1 MRFSKALRALLV
13 AGTLAASSAAISATN
28 VLAYGHADQP
38 LAQVEVSGNCDN
50 PSFFF
55 CSNVVG
61 VGGIWL
67 WIEIDADG
75 TAEVRG
81 AECGHTVGG
90 PAGGAHAI
98 RGEFDW
104 ISAVIPPSPQLQVKD
119 PTNTYY
125 VLQGFDLFPIP
136 VTQGHYSYQPVP
148 GVSLQ
153 VQVAP

>member
-1 MRFSKALRALLV
+1 MRFLKLLRVGLL
-13 AGTLAASSAAISATN
+13 AATLAVPTVALTSGS
-28 VLAYGHADQP
+28 VFAYGHADQP
-38 LAQVEVSGNCDN
+38 LAQIEVSGNCDN
-50 PSFFF
+50 PTFSF
-55 CSNVVG
+55 CRDVVG

-67 WIEIDADG
+67 WIEIDANG
-75 TAEVRG
+75 TADVRG
-81 AECGHTVGG
+81 AACGHNVGG
-90 PAGGAHAI
+90 PRGGAFPI

-104 ISAVIPPSPQLQVKD
+104 ISASIPPSPQLQVTD

-125 VLQGFDLFPIP
+125 VLQGFDLFPLP

>member
-1 MRFSKALRALLV
+1 MRFLKLLRVVL
-13 AGTLAASSAAISATN
+13 LAAALAIPTVAFTSGSAF
-28 VLAYGHADQP
+28 AYGAADQP
-38 LAQVEVSGNCDN
+38 LAQLEISGNCDN
-50 PSFFF
+50 PNFSF
-55 CSNVVG
+55 CRDVVG

-75 TAEVRG
+75 TADVAG
-81 AECGHTVGG
+81 SVCQHTVGG
-90 PAGGAHAI
+90 PRGGAFAI

-104 ISAVIPPSPQLQVKD
+104 ISTFIPPSPQLQVTD

-125 VLQGFDLFPIP
+125 VLLEFDLFPIP
-136 VTQGHYSYQPVP
+136 VTQGHYSFQPVP

>member
-1 MRFSKALRALLV
+1 VRSLKLLRVLL
-13 AGTLAASSAAISATN
+13 LAAALAIPTVALTSGS
-28 VLAYGHADQP
+28 VFAYGHADQP
-38 LAQVEVSGNCDN
+38 LAQLEVSGNCDN
-50 PSFFF
+50 PNYFL
-55 CSNVVG
+55 CSDVVG

-75 TAEVRG
+75 TADVAGSVCE
-81 AECGHTVGG
+81 HNVGG
-90 PAGGAHAI
+90 PRGGATAI

-104 ISAVIPPSPQLQVKD
+104 ISTFIPPSPQLPVTD

-125 VLQGFDLFPIP
+125 VLQGLDLFPIP
-136 VTQGHYSYQPVP
+136 VTQGHYSFQPVP